1 MGATEC
7 IADASLVIGIHEGEQ
22 EADRDRFDLL
32 RLQPGDRL
40 RHRAVVQR
48 QAYLA
53 ARADSLTDLGRSALR
68 REQAWLLEAKI
79 EDRWAVRAD
88 LLHRLV
94 DGPEARGYG
103 QPSSRTSLL
112 EQRVGGNRGA
122 VREEIDLF
130 WPHALRRQDL
140 QSVHHGAR
148 GVVGRGGHL
157 QDAILASLFVKQDEV
172 AERAARIDRE
182 SVACHGRWE
191 MGDGRWE
198 MGDEGC
204 PRLA

>member
-53 ARADSLTDLGRSALR
+53 ARADPLAYLGRPALG
-68 REQAWLLEAKI
+68 REQARLLEAKV
-79 EDRWAVRAD
+79 EDRWAVWAD

-94 DGPEARGYG
+94 DAAKAGGDG
-103 QPSSRTSLL
+103 QPDSSSPLL

-122 VREEIDLF
+122 VGEEIDLF
-130 WPHALRRQDL
+130 WPHALR
-140 QSVHHGAR
+140 
-148 GVVGRGGHL
+148 
-157 QDAILASLFVKQDEV
+157 
-172 AERAARIDRE
+172 
-182 SVACHGRWE
+182 C
-191 MGDGRWE
+191 
-198 MGDEGC
+198 
-204 PRLA
+204 